1 LKYVFI
7 FFKTPKKKEKKG
19 LYYKYDV
26 QITYISVYMIIAMRM
41 FTQHQKELCLAC
53 FHDCLL
59 NHVCVTT
66 GSVTVPIL
74 AIVLAETK

>member
-1 LKYVFI
+1 MFLFFLKP
-7 FFKTPKKKEKKG
+7 KQTKKKKKR

-66 GSVTVPIL
+66 GSVTVPII